1 MINKLRRKKMKD
13 TFLKWLAFTLFLGVC
28 ALYSCNEEQWVDYRI
43 GQRKSKHRN
52 EDLTIAKAQQWYE
65 EHYAPVV
72 TARSSF
78 TDADNHVKMKPGW
91 DKAKE
96 SNRRR
101 YEVVEVPIM
110 TQKPHLLM
118 DAETQKRWNPDV
130 PEKFI
135 RNTAK
140 IVIERDKK
148 TGRTRSFVMIFVGSY
163 DYLKNTHS
171 MGKNSYLYRQPDFD
185 GMVLFYELNGSLVN
199 GWKYT
204 NGKITASIAPKIV
217 LDGEEESTAIKSRGW
232 VEECYTDYIYEPNW
246 TCSEDVD
253 VSYDEEYGDYVVTPE
268 CWEDGD
274 WVETEVCYGY
284 WEDDDNNYDD
294 DSFVG
299 GSGTSGGNNTSG
311 ENEDNGGDEE
321 DDENERFVKDFFN
334 EVSMNDESI
343 ALLKE
348 QLETLMSKKG
358 YDMML
363 SLIKQ
368 NPINNISISSS
379 VNIGGYNPSDRT
391 IIFNSAINITG
402 GLGEELIH
410 HVQNVLYP
418 NGISQY
424 NLDNGGISQIEF
436 EAKVL
441 QDILCMINM
450 DGCQFL
456 GAVVDENNSDQGYSA
471 WLLSVCQSGESFPDN
486 DDLFMKEAS
495 DDKNYLDYLNIFNED
510 SNRNNYNSEI
520 IDDLLPVLFNY
531 LKDKIQLP

>member
-1 MINKLRRKKMKD
+1 MKD

-311 ENEDNGGDEE
+311 GNEDNGGDEE
-321 DDENERFVKDFFN
+321 DDEDERIKLYNEKMTAANDILSSLIPPVDITKYNIRLNTTICASNARTLLDGTIEICSKGLQYSDNDFA
-334 EVSMNDESI
+334 SI
-343 ALLKE
+343 LWHEIYHIDHEHNSTNSITPCTPFILEIDDDIRNYYNTLLDYTFDGFGTKE
-348 QLETLMSKKG
+348 QYGIDMYLTVTGLYQEEWYENELET
-358 YDMML
+358 Y
-363 SLIKQ
+363 
-368 NPINNISISSS
+368 
-379 VNIGGYNPSDRT
+379 
-391 IIFNSAINITG
+391 SAEID
-402 GLGEELIH
+402 
-410 HVQNVLYP
+410 
-418 NGISQY
+418 NGITHS
-424 NLDNGGISQIEF
+424 DNY
-436 EAKVL
+436 EAELYFQK
-441 QDILCMINM
+441 
-450 DGCQFL
+450 
-456 GAVVDENNSDQGYSA
+456 
-471 WLLSVCQSGESFPDN
+471 W
-486 DDLFMKEAS
+486 
-495 DDKNYLDYLNIFNED
+495 KNEKILDYINKE
-510 SNRNNYNSEI
+510 
-520 IDDLLPVLFNY
+520 
-531 LKDKIQLP
+531 

>member
-1 MINKLRRKKMKD
+1 MKD
-13 TFLKWLAFTLFLGVC
+13 TFLKWLAFTLFLGLC
-28 ALYSCNEEQWVDYRI
+28 TLYSCNEEQWVDYRM

-65 EHYAPVV
+65 EHYAPVI

-246 TCSEDVD
+246 TCSENVD

-274 WVETEVCYGY
+274 WVETEVCDGY
-284 WEDDDNNYDD
+284 WEEDDSNYDG

-299 GSGTSGGNNTSG
+299 GSGTSGGNNNSG
-311 ENEDNGGDEE
+311 GNEDNGGNEE
-321 DDENERFVKDFFN
+321 DIEPQSCKTLEQVQKYIPER
-334 EVSMNDESI
+334 
-343 ALLKE
+343 LK
-348 QLETLMSKKG
+348 QIGIDIGNINILETADCKSYAKAM
-358 YDMML
+358 
-363 SLIKQ
+363 
-368 NPINNISISSS
+368 
-379 VNIGGYNPSDRT
+379 
-391 IIFNSAINITG
+391 
-402 GLGEELIH
+402 
-410 HVQNVLYP
+410 
-418 NGISQY
+418 NGDIYICSQFY
-424 NLDNGGISQIEF
+424 NLDIRDQTSVLYHEYYHIKYDKNPNADWDSLLQQLNGVFYYEDAPDSI
-436 EAKVL
+436 
-441 QDILCMINM
+441 M
-450 DGCQFL
+450 DYL
-456 GAVVDENNSDQGYSA
+456 RNKYRNEYE
-471 WLLSVCQSGESFPDN
+471 LYFPDSSITLDEYIEMELCTTSSLPPDFYQNEINAYQNEINNFSDVTDSYN
-486 DDLFMKEAS
+486 DERQYMYWVNQQKYKIAVS
-495 DDKNYLDYLNIFNED
+495 QYKNE
-510 SNRNNYNSEI
+510 
-520 IDDLLPVLFNY
+520 
-531 LKDKIQLP
+531 

>member
-1 MINKLRRKKMKD
+1 MKD
-13 TFLKWLAFTLFLGVC
+13 TFLKWLAFTLFLGLC

-299 GSGTSGGNNTSG
+299 GSGTSGGGNTSG
-311 ENEDNGGDEE
+311 GNEDNGGN
-321 DDENERFVKDFFN
+321 ENVY
-334 EVSMNDESI
+334 
-343 ALLKE
+343 KE
-348 QLETLMSKKG
+348 LPN
-358 YDMML
+358 Y
-363 SLIKQ
+363 
-368 NPINNISISSS
+368 NSISDKFSVVAQMSS
-379 VNIGGYNPSDRT
+379 PDVYKLIGGKVYENYLSNPEAFANACALRLSYALNMSGEDFK
-391 IIFNSAINITG
+391 ILFSEGKTG
-402 GLGEELIH
+402 SGDADG
-410 HVQNVLYP
+410 
-418 NGISQY
+418 NGI
-424 NLDNGGISQIEF
+424 
-436 EAKVL
+436 
-441 QDILCMINM
+441 
-450 DGCQFL
+450 
-456 GAVVDENNSDQGYSA
+456 
-471 WLLSVCQSGESFPDN
+471 
-486 DDLFMKEAS
+486 KEWYYYRVT
-495 DDKNYLDYLNIFNED
+495 DMVDYLNANYGEFEIVTMQNIEGRKGIIGYSDCNWSDASGHLDIWNGED
-510 SNRNNYNSEI
+510 CLSNDYSDDCDTIYFWEI
-520 IDDLLPVLFNY
+520 
-531 LKDKIQLP
+531 K